1 MALFSTKRL
10 RSLLQ
15 RILFL
20 FPRSTRVSVDRWIRG
35 KKEYK
40 KLKKAD
46 FAVVS
51 LPKSG
56 RTWLRVMLSRYYQQ
70 KFDLPE
76 HSVIGSDNF
85 YLENRAAPRVLFSHD
100 NVLRDY
106 TGNLDN
112 KKDFYHTKTIL
123 MVRDPRDLVVSEF
136 HQWRYRTDPS
146 KRRLGSELN
155 IEDNVGVFDFAMNSF
170 HGIPRNIRFL
180 NSWQREL
187 DNMKDILVVS
197 YEDMRRAPQVE
208 MTRIL
213 SFVGET
219 PDSAQVKD
227 AVEYAKF
234 ENMRKMEEKQTYRT
248 NSKQLFARNDSNP
261 DSLKTRRAKIGGF
274 TDYLTPEQI
283 DTINAVIDD
292 QLSPEYG
299 YNRSECK

>member
-1 MALFSTKRL
+1 MALFSTKTL

-15 RILFL
+15 RVLFL

-70 KFDLPE
+70 KFSLPE
-76 HSVIGSDNF
+76 HSVIGFDNF
-85 YLENRAAPRVLFSHD
+85 YRENRAAPRVLFSHD

-106 TGNLDN
+106 TGNMDN

-123 MVRDPRDLVVSEF
+123 MVRDPRDLVVSQF

-146 KRRLGSELN
+146 KRRLHSELN
-155 IEDNVGVFDFAMNSF
+155 IEDNVEVFDFAMNSF

-187 DNMKDILVVS
+187 ANMDDVLVVR
-197 YEDMRRAPQVE
+197 YEDMRRDPREV
-208 MTRIL
+208 MMRIL

-219 PDSAQVKD
+219 PDAAQVRD

-234 ENMRKMEEKQTYRT
+234 ENMQKMEEKKTFRT
-248 NSKQLFARNDSNP
+248 DSKQLFARDASNP
-261 DSLKTRRAKIGGF
+261 HSLKTRRAKVGGF
-274 TDYLTPEQI
+274 TDYLTREQI
-283 DTINAVIDD
+283 DAINDMIEK
-292 QLSPEYG
+292 QLAPEFG
-299 YNRSECK
+299 YNRDRET